1 MSRNTF
7 FSLSSAAVALFWITS
22 EVHAFSA
29 NNPTTIRICT
39 GSSCMSKCRAGFNPI
54 KSFENLKNENDDV
67 NVQIEETFCMN
78 QCKRGPNLRLLQND
92 QVLTFDGEGI
102 MNDVEMKRK
111 SFQSIGS
118 DEKVDMLWNLIKDI
132 QDGNVDAKES
142 GAVEKLT
149 DIMPAKKL

>member
-1 MSRNTF
+1 M
-7 FSLSSAAVALFWITS
+7 
-22 EVHAFSA
+22 
-29 NNPTTIRICT
+29 
-39 GSSCMSKCRAGFNPI
+39 
-54 KSFENLKNENDDV
+54 NENEDV

-118 DEKVDMLWNLIKDI
+118 DEKVGMLWNLIKDI

-149 DIMPAKKL
+149 DIMPAKK

>member
-29 NNPTTIRICT
+29 HNPTTIRICT
-39 GSSCMSKCRAGFNPI
+39 GSNCVSKCRAGFNPI
-54 KSFENLKNENDDV
+54 KSFENLKNENEDV

-118 DEKVDMLWNLIKDI
+118 DEKIGMLWNLIKDI

-149 DIMPAKKL
+149 DIMPAKK